1 MIKINLL
8 PYREKEKKENLLF
21 ELVILSGILGIFV
34 LLLFAVHIWFTVSV
48 MSLESKIEEGTAKL
62 VELDK
67 KVGDIDRFKKNKK
80 ELEQKLSVINSL
92 ETDRIF
98 PIRMLDGLNLLLPS
112 KEVWLDKIIQTGDGL
127 RIEGIARDNGVVA
140 RFMKDLEKAE
150 FIKSVELVVSKEK
163 EVVGVK
169 LQQFTL
175 TCVLK
180 KGM

>member
-48 MSLESKIEEGTAKL
+48 MSLESKIEEGTTKL